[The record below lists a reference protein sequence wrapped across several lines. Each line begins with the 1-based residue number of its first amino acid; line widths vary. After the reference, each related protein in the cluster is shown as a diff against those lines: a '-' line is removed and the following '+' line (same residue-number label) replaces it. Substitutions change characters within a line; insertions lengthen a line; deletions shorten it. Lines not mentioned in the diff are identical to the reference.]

1 MRPRIFQDGPLRK
14 PLREAYFSREK
25 ARHGNQWQRRA
36 MARIREIGPL
46 SPVTGFWPS
55 FENLA
60 WRLAP
65 VNLVLILIFLF
76 LNAGLAPDVDYLS
89 LMARDLE
96 RPALAEFFSM
106 EEPG

>member
-1 MRPRIFQDGPLRK
+1 MPFFVQ
-14 PLREAYFSREK
+14 
-25 ARHGNQWQRRA
+25 
-36 MARIREIGPL
+36 
-46 SPVTGFWPS
+46 
-55 FENLA
+55 LA
-60 WRLAP
+60 HHFLPETILA
-65 VNLVLILIFLF
+65 VGVMVLILIFLF